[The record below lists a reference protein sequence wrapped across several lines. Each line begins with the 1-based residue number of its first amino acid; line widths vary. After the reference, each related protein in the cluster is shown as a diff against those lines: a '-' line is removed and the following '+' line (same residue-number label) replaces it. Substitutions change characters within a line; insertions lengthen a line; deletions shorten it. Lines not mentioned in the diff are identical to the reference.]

1 MKRVQHPNVIRVFES
16 GSHQGV
22 LYYSMELFLAGDLS
36 DQMKELSPLKDWDW
50 FTHLFDQLIS
60 GMKAIH
66 DAGLIHRDI
75 KPSNIMMNRERVVKI
90 ADFGLARHVQ
100 DEHILTTMG
109 QVVGTPAY
117 LSPEQVSGDPPTY
130 AADIY
135 AMGIVFYE
143 LLSGVR
149 PFQECTSMPFLIQA
163 KMQNPIP
170 LIQTQRVEIPNTLSA
185 LVDKMIAFKMKDRY
199 QNCADILRDLRRHA

>member
-16 GSHQGV
+16 GNYQGI

-36 DQMKELSPLKDWDW
+36 DQMKELSKLQDWDW
-50 FTHLFDQLIS
+50 CTHLFDQLVS

-75 KPSNIMMNRERVVKI
+75 KPSNIMMNKQRDVKI
-90 ADFGLARHVQ
+90 ADFGLARHIE

-117 LSPEQVSGDPPTY
+117 LSPEQILGEPPTY

-143 LLSGVR
+143 LLSGSR
-149 PFQECTSMPFLIQA
+149 PFQECTSMPSLMQA
-163 KMQNPIP
+163 KMQSPIP
-170 LIQTQRVEIPNTLSA
+170 PIQTHRMEIPNTLCA
-185 LVDKMIAFKMKDRY
+185 LVDKMIAFKVKDRY
-199 QNCADILRDLRRHA
+199 QNCGDILRDLRGHV